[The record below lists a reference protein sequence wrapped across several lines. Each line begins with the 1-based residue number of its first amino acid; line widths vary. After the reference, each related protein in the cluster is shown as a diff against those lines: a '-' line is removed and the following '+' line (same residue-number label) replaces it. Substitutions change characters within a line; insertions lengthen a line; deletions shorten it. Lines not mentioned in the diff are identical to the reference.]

1 MNKFSNN
8 LFRWHKKFGRH
19 DLPWQSEPTSYRVW
33 VSEIML
39 QQTQV
44 KTVIPY
50 FERFMQSF
58 PDVTALANAHE
69 DKVLHHWSGLG
80 YYARARNLHKSA
92 KIIVDIYKGIF
103 PDQIETVIK
112 LPGIGRS
119 TAGAIL
125 SLSQNQR
132 HPILDGNVKRVLAR
146 YYGISG
152 WTGERKTEE
161 QLWKMA
167 EQLTP
172 IKNVSTYTQAI
183 MDLGAM
189 VCSRTQPDCNNCPV
203 MQGCFAY
210 ENNQQSLLPTRRK
223 KKPLPI
229 KQTIFTIIENKDGE
243 VLLEKRPSVG
253 IWGGLWSFPE
263 CPVNENL
270 STWIKKK
277 YGSFV
282 SDQTEHKTLRH
293 TFSHF
298 HLDIRPIR
306 VKLIKDSV
314 SVKDQGDII
323 WYKLN
328 GSSQLGMA
336 APVTKITRQL
346 TKESK

>member
-1 MNKFSNN
+1 
-8 LFRWHKKFGRH
+8 
-19 DLPWQSEPTSYRVW
+19 
-33 VSEIML
+33 ML

-58 PDVTALANAHE
+58 PDVKALANAHE

-80 YYARARNLHKSA
+80 YYARARNLHKTA
-92 KIIVDIYKGIF
+92 KIITDMYKGVF
-103 PDQIETVIK
+103 PDQIDAVIK

-125 SLSQNQR
+125 SLSLKQR
-132 HPILDGNVKRVLAR
+132 HPILDGNVKRVLTR
-146 YYGISG
+146 YQGISG
-152 WTGERKTEE
+152 WPGERITEE
-161 QLWKMA
+161 KLWSIA
-167 EQLTP
+167 EKLTP
-172 IKNVSTYTQAI
+172 LKNVSTYTQAI
-183 MDLGAM
+183 MDLGAT
-189 VCSRTQPDCNNCPV
+189 VCTRTQPACNDCPV
-203 MQGCFAY
+203 MPGCFTY
-210 ENNQQSLLPTRRK
+210 ENNQQSILPTRRK

-229 KQTIFTIIENKDGE
+229 KQTIFTIIENKNGE

-270 STWIKKK
+270 PKWIKKK
-277 YGSFV
+277 YGSIV
-282 SDQTEHKTLRH
+282 SNQSEHPTLRH

-306 VKLIKDSV
+306 VKLRKDFD

-336 APVTKITRQL
+336 APVTRITRQL